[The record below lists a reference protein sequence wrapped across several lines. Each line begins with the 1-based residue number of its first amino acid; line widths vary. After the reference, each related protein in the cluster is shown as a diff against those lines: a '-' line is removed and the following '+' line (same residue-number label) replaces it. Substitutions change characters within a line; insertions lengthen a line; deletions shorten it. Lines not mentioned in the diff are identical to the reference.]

1 MLGQRK
7 LFQRR
12 HEAASSPQDDQRDL
26 RQIFQDQNQLVALDS
41 SIADSK
47 EALRKGR
54 GAVGRALLG
63 TSEEQHGDANA
74 VSLLEA
80 GRHGLLQQVTATTD
94 VSRAIPL
101 NPGTARL
108 LADELHAQLVS
119 LTSSM
124 PKDRLASKSLEIQ
137 IQTALRAYTNA
148 IQRLL
153 VPLTF
158 R

>member
-1 MLGQRK
+1 MLGRR

-12 HEAASSPQDDQRDL
+12 HEASSPRNGEPDL
-26 RQIFQDQNQLVALDS
+26 KRILQDQNQLVALNS

-47 EALRKGR
+47 DALRKGR

-63 TSEEQHGDANA
+63 TNEKENNDANA
-74 VSLLEA
+74 VALLEA

-94 VSRAIPL
+94 ASRLIPL
-101 NPGTARL
+101 TPSAARL

-119 LTSSM
+119 LTGSL

-137 IQTALRAYTNA
+137 IQTALRAYSSS

-153 VPLTF
+153 IPLTF

>member
-1 MLGQRK
+1 MLGRRK

-12 HEAASSPQDDQRDL
+12 HEASSPQDDQRDL

-41 SIADSK
+41 SIADSR

-54 GAVGRALLG
+54 GAVGRTLLG
-63 TSEEQHGDANA
+63 TSKEEEGDANA
-74 VSLLEA
+74 IALLEA

-94 VSRAIPL
+94 AARTIPL
-101 NPGTARL
+101 SSGAARL

-137 IQTALRAYTNA
+137 IQTALRAYTSS

-153 VPLTF
+153 IPLTF